1 MPKAVP
7 RSLPEKADAIRAREV
22 ANMTAPPTT
31 WAARARLSIND
42 EVDSPHTSEEAEK
55 IPSQTETP
63 SRRPNS
69 RPTTPAVRRKAAR
82 VSEYASITHWRSLK
96 LACSDRWM
104 SGSATLTTVMS
115 NSSMKVAVQ
124 TAMRVHHLRSSPGM
138 SGSFRGEGGVYSKAP
153 YLAAL
158 IRCEMYRIVSPGSGQ
173 APVVQPGRRVASAVG
188 RHGGCDRR
196 PG

>member
-7 RSLPEKADAIRAREV
+7 RSRPERADAIRAREV
-22 ANMTAPPTT
+22 ANMTAPPTPWT
-31 WAARARLSIND
+31 ARARLSIRE
-42 EVDSPHTSEEAEK
+42 EVDSPHTSDEAEN
-55 IPSQTETP
+55 TP
-63 SRRPNS
+63 SPMAKTTRRPNMS
-69 RPTTPAVRRKAAR
+69 PMTPAVRRKAAR

-115 NSSMKVAVQ
+115 SSSMNVAVQ
-124 TAMRVHHLRSSPGM
+124 TAIRVHHLRSSPGM